1 MTQQDRYENMGH
13 RLTDIGHEAMKTEI
27 QETRLVADG
36 KGDGKPF
43 KHISLTISYIPYL
56 FLLQAGI
63 IKSKANTRYAAH
75 LNQDEA
81 DKLIKKMK
89 DDFNSDPT
97 SFNLDSYEQLT
108 RYN

>member
-1 MTQQDRYENMGH
+1 MGH
-13 RLTDIGHEAMKTEI
+13 RLTDIGHEAMKTEM
-27 QETRLVADG
+27 QETRLVAEG

-43 KHISLTISYIPYL
+43 KHLGVTIEYLPDL
-56 FLLQAGI
+56 FLLQVGI
-63 IKSKANTRYAAH
+63 STSKASIRYAAR

-108 RYN
+108 RIS